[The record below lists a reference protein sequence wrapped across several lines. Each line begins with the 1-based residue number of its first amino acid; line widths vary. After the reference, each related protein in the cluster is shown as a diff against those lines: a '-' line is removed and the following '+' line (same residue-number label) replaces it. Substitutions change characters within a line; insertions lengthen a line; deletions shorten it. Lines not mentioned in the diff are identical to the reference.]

1 MTLNRDYVGQSVKSS
16 EVLEVTQEKLRDA
29 VAQFEEPHPAYTDP
43 AAARELGYSAII
55 APPAFAGRLWFRM
68 VWAWPMN
75 EPTLGRKPGSIAVLT
90 DLRTQF
96 YRPIMLGDRLNLTAT
111 VRNIRPALF
120 KREQLSIES
129 QISATGGELV
139 CVTVH
144 TLSINLADTTGD
156 D

>member
-43 AAARELGYSAII
+43 AAARELGYSAVI

-75 EPTLGRKPGSIAVLT
+75 EPTLGRKPGSI
-90 DLRTQF
+90 RSEH
-96 YRPIMLGDRLNLTAT
+96 RPG
-111 VRNIRPALF
+111 
-120 KREQLSIES
+120 
-129 QISATGGELV
+129 GGEGTRLFRRNRSPRLCGQAV
-139 CVTVH
+139 VPDGVG
-144 TLSINLADTTGD
+144 LAHERADAGA
-156 D
+156 